1 VGFARNM
8 WDRAGL
14 GDRLKPVATTLVGV
28 LLVAWGVEIVDW
40 LFLGQALNKWGTT
53 PRTMRGLIG
62 IPITPLLH
70 GGFGHLAANSV
81 PLFVLG
87 LIVGLRGVRT
97 LVEATCIVTLVGGAG
112 VWLFARSVTHIG
124 ASGVVFGYFGFLIA
138 QGFFDKRVRSLL
150 VGVGVLILYGGLFWG
165 VLPQS
170 DGVSWEGHL
179 FGLLAG
185 VLAAK
190 ICSSRTPEV
199 VL

>member
-1 VGFARNM
+1 MGFARNM

>member
-1 VGFARNM
+1 M
-8 WDRAGL
+8 
-14 GDRLKPVATTLVGV
+14 GDRLKPVGTTLVGV
-28 LLVAWGVEIVDW
+28 LLLAWAIEIVDW
-40 LFLGQALNKWGTT
+40 LFLGQALNRWGTT
-53 PRTMRGLIG
+53 PRTMRGLVG

-150 VGVGVLILYGGLFWG
+150 VGVGVLVLYGGLFWG

-190 ICSSRTPEV
+190 ICSSRTPESA
-199 VL
+199 L

>member
-1 VGFARNM
+1 MGFVQNM
-8 WDRAGL
+8 WTRSGL
-14 GDRLKPVATTLVGV
+14 GSRLKPVASTLLGALV
-28 LLVAWGVEIVDW
+28 LLWVIEIVDC
-40 LFLGQALNKWGTT
+40 LVLGSALDKWGTT
-53 PRTMRGLIG
+53 PRTLWGLVG

-87 LIVGLRGVRT
+87 LIIGLRGLRT
-97 LVEATCIVTLVGGAG
+97 LVETTAIVTLVGGAG
-112 VWLFARSVTHIG
+112 VWLFARKVTHIG
-124 ASGVVFGYFGFLIA
+124 ASGVIFGYFGYLIA
-138 QGFFDKRVRSLL
+138 RGFFDKSVRSLL

-185 VLAAK
+185 ILAAK
-190 ICSSRTPEV
+190 ICSGRPAGTS
-199 VL
+199 L

>member
-1 VGFARNM
+1 MGFARNI
-8 WDRAGL
+8 WNRSGL
-14 GDRLKPVATTLVGV
+14 GDRLKPVATTLVSV
-28 LLVAWGVEIVDW
+28 LLLAWGIEIVDW

-53 PRTMRGLIG
+53 PRTVRGLVG

-87 LIVGLRGVRT
+87 MVVGLRGVRT
-97 LVEATCIVTLVGGAG
+97 LVETTCIVTLIGGAG

-150 VGVGVLILYGGLFWG
+150 VGVGVLVLYGGLFWG

-185 VLAAK
+185 VLAARV
-190 ICSSRTPEV
+190 SANGMPEV
-199 VL
+199 AL